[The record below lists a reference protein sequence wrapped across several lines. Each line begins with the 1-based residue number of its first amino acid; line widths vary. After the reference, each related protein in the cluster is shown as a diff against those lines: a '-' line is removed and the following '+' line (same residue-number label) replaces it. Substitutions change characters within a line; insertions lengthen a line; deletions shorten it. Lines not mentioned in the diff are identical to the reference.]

1 MADLMNDPITHCP
14 WCSADV
20 PDPAPEHCPSCGA
33 ALVAAPGTDKDIR
46 GITTLDPEAIAR
58 ARGDAARPRSLMSF
72 ITGEIPVE
80 VDPHTNP
87 ESLAPPDTAVRREM
101 LRLQLEAER
110 ADQEAETVALK
121 SDVLTKQGISLSEL
135 AAADEA
141 AGADNA
147 PTQAAAESPAA
158 AAEVDPPAVDEGTPP
173 TA

>member
-1 MADLMNDPITHCP
+1 MNDPITHCP

-46 GITTLDPEAIAR
+46 GITTLDPEAIA
-58 ARGDAARPRSLMSF
+58 ARPGRCRPATEPHRRSSPARSPSRW
-72 ITGEIPVE
+72 IPS
-80 VDPHTNP
+80 TNP

-141 AGADNA
+141 VGADDA